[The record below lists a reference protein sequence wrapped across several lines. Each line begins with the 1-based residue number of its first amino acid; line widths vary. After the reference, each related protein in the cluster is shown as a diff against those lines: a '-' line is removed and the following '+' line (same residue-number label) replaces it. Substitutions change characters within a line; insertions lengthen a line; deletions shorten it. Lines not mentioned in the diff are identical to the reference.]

1 MEAKLPVKTSQSRR
15 VVVRQLMKTERN
27 KIKIKTLVLFIVSI
41 QLAFSQS
48 KTEYLKNNRF
58 DLLNPNFEFPQSN
71 FKIIG
76 FGAYHGSQETEN
88 AENILLEKLLQ
99 NKKIKYYL
107 PETDFGIAHYFNQ
120 YLKSGDT
127 ILLKD
132 LVKHY
137 GNRVPQE
144 KTIETYNK
152 WKNIKK
158 INDNQLAKDKIE
170 VIGIDLIVTYK
181 YTSKLLIE
189 LLQTEKGKY
198 ESYDNLVAM
207 VKIDT
212 TDYSPNYDSYS
223 KNILKNFLADYENNK
238 PYFQSISK
246 NQKIIDN
253 LIENI
258 NLTFKKRDREKTI
271 YDNYLFLN
279 SLYDFKSN
287 PHFVR
292 MGFFHIEKDRENNYP
307 SFFTRLIENSIY
319 KKEEIISIAGFL
331 TKSRVL
337 WDLKYDENK
346 KYIGYTTEGGYGI
359 GDYWKEYFKGI
370 NKLKN
375 NRLSNL
381 TLYRLNNENSPY
393 KKNQTDLMEIKL
405 FLKKSN
411 KNDLKGKTTT
421 DYFDYAILISN
432 SKANKPIEVLD
443 K

>member
-1 MEAKLPVKTSQSRR
+1 M
-15 VVVRQLMKTERN
+15 RQLIKTERN
-27 KIKIKTLVLFIVSI
+27 KMKIKILVLFIISI

-58 DLLNPNFEFPQSN
+58 DLLNSNFKFPQSN

-107 PETDFGIAHYFNQ
+107 PETDFGIAYYFNQ

-137 GNRVPQE
+137 GVRVPQE

-158 INDNQLAKDKIE
+158 INDNQSAKDKIE
-170 VIGIDLIVTYK
+170 VVGIDLIVTYK

-189 LLQTEKGKY
+189 LFQTEKGKY

-223 KNILKNFLADYENNK
+223 KNILKNFMTDVENNK
-238 PYFQSISK
+238 TYFQSISK
-246 NQKIIDN
+246 NRNITEN

-258 NLTFKKRDREKTI
+258 NLTFKKSDREKTI

-279 SLYDFKSN
+279 HWYDFKSN
-287 PHFVR
+287 PQFVR
-292 MGFFHIEKDRENNYP
+292 MGFFHIEKDRENNNP
-307 SFFTRLIENSIY
+307 SFFTRLIENNIY
-319 KKEEIISIAGFL
+319 KKEDIVSIAGFL
-331 TKSRVL
+331 TNSRVL

-359 GDYWKEYFKGI
+359 GNYWKEYFKGI
-370 NKLKN
+370 NKLKT
-375 NRLSNL
+375 NRLSDL

-393 KKNQTDLMEIKL
+393 KKNQTDLMEIIL

-432 SKANKPIEVLD
+432 SKANKQIEELD

>member
-1 MEAKLPVKTSQSRR
+1 MKFKL
-15 VVVRQLMKTERN
+15 LA
-27 KIKIKTLVLFIVSI
+27 IFIVFG
-41 QLAFSQS
+41 QLSFSQS
-48 KTEYLKNNRF
+48 KNDYLKNNRF
-58 DLLNPNFEFPQSN
+58 DLLNPNFEIPQN
-71 FKIIG
+71 DFKIIG
-76 FGAYHGSQETEN
+76 FGAYHGSQNTET
-88 AENILLEKLLQ
+88 AEKILLEKLIQ

-107 PETDFGIAHYFNQ
+107 PETDFGIAYYFNQ

-158 INDNQLAKDKIE
+158 INDNQLEKNKIE
-170 VIGIDLIVTYK
+170 IVGIDMIVTYK
-181 YTSKLLIE
+181 YTSKLLID
-189 LLQTEKGKY
+189 LFQTEKEKY
-198 ESYDNLVAM
+198 KSYDNLVEM

-223 KNILKNFLADYENNK
+223 KNSLKNFLADYENNK
-238 PYFQSISK
+238 TYFQSISK
-246 NQKIIDN
+246 NQKITDN

-271 YDNYLFLN
+271 YDNYLYL
-279 SLYDFKSN
+279 SQLYDFQSN
-287 PHFVR
+287 PQFVR
-292 MGFFHIEKDRENNYP
+292 MGFFHIEKARENNNP
-307 SFFTRLIENSIY
+307 SFFTRLIENKIY
-319 KKEEIISIAGFL
+319 DKEKVISIAGFL

-337 WDLKYDENK
+337 WDLKYDDK
-346 KYIGYTTEGGYGI
+346 KNYIGYTTEGGYGI

-370 NKLKN
+370 DKLKKN
-375 NRLSNL
+375 KISNL
-381 TLYRLNNENSPY
+381 TIYRLNNENSPY
-393 KKNQTDLMEIKL
+393 KKNQTDLMEIKM

-432 SKANKPIEVLD
+432 SKANNPIEEIN

>member
-1 MEAKLPVKTSQSRR
+1 MRFKILILLVVFSQ
-15 VVVRQLMKTERN
+15 
-27 KIKIKTLVLFIVSI
+27 LV
-41 QLAFSQS
+41 FSQS
-48 KTEYLKNNRF
+48 KNEYLKNNRF
-58 DLLNPNFEFPQSN
+58 DLLNSNFEFPQSN

-88 AENILLEKLLQ
+88 AEKILLEKLIKK
-99 NKKIKYYL
+99 NKIKYYL
-107 PETDFGIAHYFNQ
+107 PETDFGIAYFLNQ

-144 KTIETYNK
+144 KSIETYYK

-158 INDNQLAKDKIE
+158 INDSQLEKNKIE

-189 LLQTEKGKY
+189 LFQTEKGKY
-198 ESYDNLVAM
+198 KSYDNLVEM

-223 KNILKNFLADYENNK
+223 KNILKTFAADYESDK
-238 PYFQSISK
+238 PFFQSISK
-246 NQKIIDN
+246 NQKITDY
-253 LIENI
+253 LMENI

-271 YDNYLFLN
+271 YDNYLYLN
-279 SLYDFKSN
+279 QLYEFKSN
-287 PHFVR
+287 PQFVR
-292 MGFFHIEKDRENNYP
+292 MGFFHIEKDRENNNP
-307 SFFTRLIENSIY
+307 SFFTRLIENNIY
-319 KKEEIISIAGFL
+319 KKEEVISIAGFL
-331 TKSRVL
+331 TRSRVL
-337 WDLKYDENK
+337 WDLKYDKNK
-346 KYIGYTTEGGYGI
+346 NYIGYTTEGGYGI

-381 TLYRLNNENSPY
+381 TLYYLNNENSPY

-411 KNDLKGKTTT
+411 KNHLQGKTTT
-421 DYFDYAILISN
+421 DYFDYALLISN
-432 SKANKPIEVLD
+432 SQANKPIEKLD

>member
-1 MEAKLPVKTSQSRR
+1 M
-15 VVVRQLMKTERN
+15 
-27 KIKIKTLVLFIVSI
+27 KIKTLVLFIVSI

-170 VIGIDLIVTYK
+170 VVGIDLIVTYK

-421 DYFDYAILISN
+421 DFFDYAILISN

>member
-1 MEAKLPVKTSQSRR
+1 M
-15 VVVRQLMKTERN
+15 
-27 KIKIKTLVLFIVSI
+27 KIKIFVLLIVFIQS
-41 QLAFSQS
+41 AFSQS
-48 KTEYLKNNRF
+48 KNEYLKNNRF
-58 DLLNPNFEFPQSN
+58 DLLTSNFEFPQKN

-76 FGAYHGSQETEN
+76 FGAYHGSLETEN
-88 AENILLEKLLQ
+88 AENILLQKLIQ
-99 NKKIKYYL
+99 NKNIKYYL
-107 PETDFGIAHYFNQ
+107 PETDFGIAYFFNQ

-144 KTIETYNK
+144 KSIETYNK
-152 WKNIKK
+152 WKKIKE

-170 VIGIDLIVTYK
+170 VLGVDIIVTYK
-181 YTSKLLIE
+181 YTSRLLIE
-189 LLQTEKGKY
+189 LFQIEKGKY
-198 ESYDNLVAM
+198 KSYDNLVEM

-212 TDYSPNYDSYS
+212 TDFSPNYDSYS
-223 KNILKNFLADYENNK
+223 KNILKDFIFDYENDK
-238 PYFQSISK
+238 TYFQSISNNK
-246 NQKIIDN
+246 NITDN

-287 PHFVR
+287 PQFVR

-307 SFFTRLIENSIY
+307 SFFTRLIENNIY
-319 KKEEIISIAGFL
+319 NKEEIISIAGFL

-337 WDLKYDENK
+337 WDFKYDEK
-346 KYIGYTTEGGYGI
+346 KNYIGYTTEGGFGI

-432 SKANKPIEVLD
+432 SQANKPIEELG

>member
-1 MEAKLPVKTSQSRR
+1 MKIRIIVLWIVCIQS
-15 VVVRQLMKTERN
+15 V
-27 KIKIKTLVLFIVSI
+27 F
-41 QLAFSQS
+41 AQS
-48 KTEYLKNNRF
+48 KNEYLKNNRF
-58 DLLNPNFEFPQSN
+58 DLLNSNFEFPQN
-71 FKIIG
+71 EFKMIG
-76 FGAYHGSQETEN
+76 FGAYHGSQETEKV
-88 AENILLEKLLQ
+88 ENILLEKLIT
-99 NKKIKYYL
+99 NNKIKYYL
-107 PETDFGIAHYFNQ
+107 PETDFGIAYYFNQ
-120 YLKSGDT
+120 YLISGDT

-137 GNRVPQE
+137 GLRVPQE

-152 WKNIKK
+152 WKKIKK
-158 INDNQLAKDKIE
+158 INDKQLEKDKIK
-170 VIGIDLIVTYK
+170 VVGIDFIVSYK
-181 YTSKLLIE
+181 YTAKLLIE
-189 LLQTEKGKY
+189 LFQTEKGKY
-198 ESYDNLVAM
+198 ESYDNLVEM

-223 KNILKNFLADYENNK
+223 KNILKNLMTDVENNK
-238 PYFQSISK
+238 AYFQSISK
-246 NQKIIDN
+246 NKNITDN

-258 NLTFKKRDREKTI
+258 NLTFKQRDREKTI

-279 SLYDFKSN
+279 RLYDFKSN
-287 PHFVR
+287 PQFIR

-307 SFFTRLIENSIY
+307 SFFTRLIENNIY
-319 KKEEIISIAGFL
+319 KKEEIVSIAGFL

-337 WDLKYDENK
+337 WDLKHDEKK
-346 KYIGYTTEGGYGI
+346 KYIGYTTEGGFGI

-393 KKNQTDLMEIKL
+393 KTNQTDLMEIKL

-432 SKANKPIEVLD
+432 SKANKPIEELD

>member
-1 MEAKLPVKTSQSRR
+1 M
-15 VVVRQLMKTERN
+15 
-27 KIKIKTLVLFIVSI
+27 KIKTLVLFIISI

-58 DLLNPNFEFPQSN
+58 DLLNSNFEFPKSN

-76 FGAYHGSQETEN
+76 FGAYHGSRETEN

-107 PETDFGIAHYFNQ
+107 PETDFGIAYYFNQ

-137 GNRVPQE
+137 GVRVPQE

-158 INDNQLAKDKIE
+158 INDNQLTKDKIE
-170 VIGIDLIVTYK
+170 VVGIDLIVTYK

-189 LLQTEKGKY
+189 LFQIEKGKY
-198 ESYDNLVAM
+198 ESYDNLVTM

-212 TDYSPNYDSYS
+212 TDYSPNYNSYS
-223 KNILKNFLADYENNK
+223 KNILKNFMTDIENNK
-238 PYFQSISK
+238 TYFQSVSK
-246 NQKIIDN
+246 NKNITDN

-258 NLTFKKRDREKTI
+258 NLTFKKRDRERTI

-279 SLYDFKSN
+279 HMYDLKSN
-287 PHFVR
+287 PQFLR
-292 MGFFHIEKDRENNYP
+292 MGFFHIEKDRENNNP
-307 SFFTRLIENSIY
+307 SFFTRLIENNIY
-319 KKEEIISIAGFL
+319 KKEEIVSIAGFL

-375 NRLSNL
+375 NKLSNL

-432 SKANKPIEVLD
+432 SKANIPIEELD

>member
-1 MEAKLPVKTSQSRR
+1 MRFKILILLVVFSQ
-15 VVVRQLMKTERN
+15 
-27 KIKIKTLVLFIVSI
+27 LV
-41 QLAFSQS
+41 FSQS
-48 KTEYLKNNRF
+48 KNEYLKNNRF
-58 DLLNPNFEFPQSN
+58 DLLNSNFEFPQSN

-88 AENILLEKLLQ
+88 AEKILLEKLIKK
-99 NKKIKYYL
+99 NKIKYYL
-107 PETDFGIAHYFNQ
+107 PETDFGIAYFLNQ

-144 KTIETYNK
+144 KTIETYYK

-158 INDNQLAKDKIE
+158 INDSQLEKNKIE

-189 LLQTEKGKY
+189 LFQTEKGKY
-198 ESYDNLVAM
+198 KSYDNLVEM

-223 KNILKNFLADYENNK
+223 KNILKTFAADYESDK
-238 PYFQSISK
+238 PFFQSISK
-246 NQKIIDN
+246 NQKITDY
-253 LIENI
+253 LMENI

-271 YDNYLFLN
+271 YDNYLYLN
-279 SLYDFKSN
+279 QLYEFKSN
-287 PHFVR
+287 PQFVR
-292 MGFFHIEKDRENNYP
+292 MGFFHIEKDRENNNP
-307 SFFTRLIENSIY
+307 SFFTRLIENNIY
-319 KKEEIISIAGFL
+319 KKEEVISIAGFL
-331 TKSRVL
+331 TRSRVL
-337 WDLKYDENK
+337 WDLKYDKNK
-346 KYIGYTTEGGYGI
+346 NYIGYTTEGGYGI

-381 TLYRLNNENSPY
+381 TLYYLNNENSPY

-411 KNDLKGKTTT
+411 KNHLQGKTTT
-421 DYFDYAILISN
+421 DYFDYALLISN
-432 SKANKPIEVLD
+432 SQANKPIEELD

>member
-1 MEAKLPVKTSQSRR
+1 M
-15 VVVRQLMKTERN
+15 
-27 KIKIKTLVLFIVSI
+27 KIKILVLFIVFI
-41 QLAFSQS
+41 QSAFSQS
-48 KTEYLKNNRF
+48 KNEYLKSNRF
-58 DLLNPNFEFPQSN
+58 DLLKSNFEFPQKD

-88 AENILLEKLLQ
+88 VENILLEKLIQ

-170 VIGIDLIVTYK
+170 VVGIDLIVTYK

-189 LLQTEKGKY
+189 LLLTEKGKFK
-198 ESYDNLVAM
+198 SYDILTEM
-207 VKIDT
+207 IKIDT

-223 KNILKNFLADYENNK
+223 KSVLRNFINEYENNK
-238 PYFQSISK
+238 TEFHLNFK
-246 NQKIIDN
+246 NQKITDN

-271 YDNYLFLN
+271 FDNYLSLN
-279 SLYDFKSN
+279 QLYNFNSN
-287 PHFVR
+287 PQFVR
-292 MGFFHIEKDRENNYP
+292 MGFFHIEKERENNNP
-307 SFFTRLIENSIY
+307 SFFTRLIENKIY
-319 KKEEIISIAGFL
+319 QREEVISIAGFL
-331 TKSRVL
+331 TESRVL
-337 WDLKYDENK
+337 WDLKFDEK
-346 KYIGYTTEGGYGI
+346 KNYIGYTSEGGYGI

-370 NKLKN
+370 SKLKKN
-375 NRLSNL
+375 KLSNL

-432 SKANKPIEVLD
+432 SKASKPIEELN